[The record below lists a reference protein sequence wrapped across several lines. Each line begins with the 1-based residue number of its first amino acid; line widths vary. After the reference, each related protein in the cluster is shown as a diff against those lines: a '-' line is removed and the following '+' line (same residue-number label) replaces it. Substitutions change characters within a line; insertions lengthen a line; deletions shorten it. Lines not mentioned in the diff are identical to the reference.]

1 MGETLNIRMA
11 DTWLVYM
18 ETPCY
23 YIAMAGRYITM
34 VNAWPNEKLRRG
46 ISPIT
51 ITGHA
56 IDRCQQRVAAAL
68 TRHEVRG
75 LLTTMVSEGRNRT
88 TPRKWTKRSVFPTPG
103 LSFVYWFELP
113 DVCGLVVGRALVT
126 VLTRDSCRMPRLSS
140 RHRSPSGLSKRRKR
154 HIDEERFPRE
164 PVEDTI

>member
-11 DTWLVYM
+11 ITWLDRM
-18 ETPCY
+18 ELPCFH
-23 YIAMAGRYITM
+23 IAMAERYIEM
-34 VNAWPNEKLRRG
+34 VNAWPPEKLRKG
-46 ISPIT
+46 ISPIS

-56 IDRCQQRVAAAL
+56 IERCQQRVAAAL

-75 LLTTMVSEGRNRT
+75 LLTTMVSEGRTRT
-88 TPRKWTKRSVFPTPG
+88 TPRKWTKRSVSPAPG
-103 LSFVYWFELP
+103 LSFVYWSELP

-126 VLTRDSCRMPRLSS
+126 VLTRDSCRMTRPSS
-140 RHRSPSGLSKRRKR
+140 RLRSPSGLYKLRKR